1 MKKNGALL
9 FVPTAVATLCAAT
22 ALYLYHNNQQ
32 LRAEINGLKEQVGRY
47 EQMDGNS
54 FVVERISKQMED
66 IAYQQM
72 DISDKR
78 REEALYQMNIAD
90 QMRSKAE
97 NEQQKA
103 QAAALKEVEARG
115 MAEQQREL
123 AVAQQRQAEYAK
135 NVADTLSYR
144 ALGRSLASLS
154 STQHLAGNRDVAALL
169 AYAAWKFTS
178 DYRGNINIPVIFQ
191 ALSQNSQSF
200 SSKDIH
206 RGGVSRIVPLDKGA
220 DNTLGQDVSVSRYGE
235 ITQWNYNGGRWA
247 KQLLFNNPLCSFRDV
262 CTDNEGTIYA
272 LDYNGVLQTVSNQ
285 QVAPAITL
293 PEKEGWQRIVPIDNQ
308 RLLLASAQ
316 TIYLFDTHLRQITQS
331 IHLSQKIT
339 ALGKRSGNIWVF
351 GNKGGAWSIEKDGSL
366 KEMPWQ
372 VKGCVTAFVWSDKRN
387 SGAAGTANGDIHL
400 VDSKGRSLQK
410 LIGHRSAIT
419 DLCFNNDFLF
429 SASYDRQVN
438 LWDPHAANSEAV
450 TLRNM
455 GGWVYCLSNADN
467 NYIYAGDETGTIA
480 RFMVSPDGMAHLIHS
495 NLKRDFTREEWNYYI
510 GNHIPQQ
517 QLK

>member
-235 ITQWNYNGGRWA
+235 ITQWNYNGG
-247 KQLLFNNPLCSFRDV
+247 
-262 CTDNEGTIYA
+262 
-272 LDYNGVLQTVSNQ
+272 
-285 QVAPAITL
+285 
-293 PEKEGWQRIVPIDNQ
+293 
-308 RLLLASAQ
+308 
-316 TIYLFDTHLRQITQS
+316 
-331 IHLSQKIT
+331 
-339 ALGKRSGNIWVF
+339 
-351 GNKGGAWSIEKDGSL
+351 
-366 KEMPWQ
+366 
-372 VKGCVTAFVWSDKRN
+372 
-387 SGAAGTANGDIHL
+387 
-400 VDSKGRSLQK
+400 
-410 LIGHRSAIT
+410 
-419 DLCFNNDFLF
+419 
-429 SASYDRQVN
+429 
-438 LWDPHAANSEAV
+438 
-450 TLRNM
+450 
-455 GGWVYCLSNADN
+455 
-467 NYIYAGDETGTIA
+467 
-480 RFMVSPDGMAHLIHS
+480 
-495 NLKRDFTREEWNYYI
+495 
-510 GNHIPQQ
+510 
-517 QLK
+517 